1 MRSKILKD
9 GLGVEEDGTV
19 IIYLRMVWA
28 LGTKG
33 YLSLSYIFQGM
44 GHLDLYY
51 GPAESVIRPQR
62 QREFDREFTPS
73 VLTLD

>member
-1 MRSKILKD
+1 MRSKILKE
-9 GLGVEEDGTV
+9 GLGVEEDGNV
-19 IIYLRMVWA
+19 IYLRKVWA

-51 GPAESVIRPQR
+51 GHAESVICPQR
-62 QREFDREFTPS
+62 QREFDSEFTPS